1 MVAPSTQA
9 LLTQWTWEPS
19 VIIGLL
25 LLSGAYAYCVG
36 PLRRKHNLGPPVSR
50 TQAFFFVLSLIVAV
64 LALLSPLDAIGDRYL
79 FSAHMIQHLL
89 LASLWPPLFLL
100 SIPGWLVRALFNR
113 RGLASLAAFF
123 TLPVI
128 AIAAFN
134 LDIYLWHLP
143 GLYDLTLTNEGVHIA
158 EHLTFMG
165 FGLLNWWPVLSPAPE
180 QRLSYPLQ
188 VLYLFADGMFMMVL
202 GILFTFAPTVF
213 YSPYA
218 SAPRLWGVSALVD
231 QQFGGL
237 IMWYPGNLP
246 YGVALVI
253 AFYRWFEGGESARPE
268 AQRI

>member
-1 MVAPSTQA
+1 MLQHVLLGVVAP
-9 LLTQWTWEPS
+9 P
-19 VIIGLL
+19 LL
-25 LLSGAYAYCVG
+25 LLG
-36 PLRRKHNLGPPVSR
+36 
-50 TQAFFFVLSLIVAV
+50 
-64 LALLSPLDAIGDRYL
+64 LSPAMAQAIARRV
-79 FSAHMIQHLL
+79 
-89 LASLWPPLFLL
+89 PPLVALAEPVPAQL
-100 SIPGWLVRALFNR
+100 IAGLVMVA
-113 RGLASLAAFF
+113 
-123 TLPVI
+123 
-128 AIAAFN
+128 
-134 LDIYLWHLP
+134 WHLP
-143 GLYDLTLTNEGVHIA
+143 ALYDLTLTNEGVHIA

-202 GILFTFAPTVF
+202 GILFTFAPIVF

-237 IMWYPGNLP
+237 IMWYPGIVP

-253 AFYRWFEGGESARPE
+253 AFYRWFEGGESARSE